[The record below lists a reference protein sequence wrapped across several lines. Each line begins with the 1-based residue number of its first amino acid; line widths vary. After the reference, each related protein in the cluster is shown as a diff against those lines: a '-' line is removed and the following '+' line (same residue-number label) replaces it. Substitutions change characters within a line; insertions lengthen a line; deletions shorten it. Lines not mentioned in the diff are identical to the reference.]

1 MTCEKDDSTPAISTP
16 PLTGCVEVTAD
27 FLVAMMSLGDKDY
40 AERDRQRQ
48 ADKTKT
54 KDGRTHPYRV
64 RQEGRYENP
73 RDREDRAV
81 PPHANPLRWRR

>member
-1 MTCEKDDSTPAISTP
+1 MNNDDLP
-16 PLTGCVEVTAD
+16 GCVTVSAD
-27 FLVAMMSLGDKDY
+27 FLCAMIANGDKKF

-48 ADKTKT
+48 SDKTKA